1 LAKGMVWFRE
11 QREAMEEWE
20 FLEKIERVDK
30 DLSEK
35 GVKIHARPF
44 HAFHLLAPD
53 YEGPVLGSG
62 VDRADYPPFVGPN
75 LLHKVSDWYQ
85 DRYGD
90 RVNMPS
96 DRGRV
101 PVVVRGEVYLLR
113 VPLVFGNVRVP
124 ILRFVEGLTES
135 MADALTESELNA
147 IRRAWEAGFSLTY
160 EIEDLSQ
167 ELEKG
172 KVSVT
177 ETTQNMLQSAIG
189 DRDTAAQCLSGR
201 LDTNG
206 ACFHAQQHAEKM
218 LKVYLL
224 VKNLSTELQL
234 SRSPY
239 GHDLKRIL
247 KLCSTTSGDFL
258 ALSSDIG
265 LLSNIPM
272 DIRYTVRKV
281 DSPVAVET
289 VWAAL
294 RVGGFCACR
303 MLEQPRRYRV
313 HS

>member
-1 LAKGMVWFRE
+1 
-11 QREAMEEWE
+11 MEEWE
-20 FLEKIERVDK
+20 FLEKIERADEELAK
-30 DLSEK
+30 K

-53 YEGPVLGSG
+53 YVGSVLGYG

-75 LLHKVSDWYQ
+75 LLLKTSDWYK

-101 PVVVRGEVYLLR
+101 PVVVRGEVYVLR
-113 VPLVFGNVRVP
+113 IPLVFGSVRVP
-124 ILRFVEGLTES
+124 VLRFVEGITES
-135 MADALTESELNA
+135 MADALTENELNA
-147 IRRAWEAGFSLTY
+147 FRNAWEAGFPLTY
-160 EIEDLSQ
+160 EIEDLRQ
-167 ELEKG
+167 ELECG
-172 KVSVT
+172 KISMT
-177 ETTQNMLQSAIG
+177 ETTKNMLHSAIA
-189 DRDTAAQCLSGR
+189 DRDTAVQCLSGR
-201 LDTNG
+201 PDTNG

-224 VKNLSTELQL
+224 VSNHATEVQL
-234 SRSPY
+234 SRPPY

-247 KLCSTTSGDFL
+247 ELCSTTCGDFV

-294 RVGGFCACR
+294 RIGGFCACR
-303 MLEQPRRYRV
+303 ILGRPRR
-313 HS
+313 

>member
-1 LAKGMVWFRE
+1 ME
-11 QREAMEEWE
+11 QRNPMEEWE
-20 FLEKIERVDK
+20 FLEKIERADK
-30 DLSEK
+30 DLAEK

-44 HAFHLLAPD
+44 HAFDLLAPN
-53 YEGPVLGSG
+53 YAGPILGYG
-62 VDRADYPPFVGPN
+62 VNKADYPPLVGPN
-75 LLHKVSDWYQ
+75 LLDRISDWYK

-147 IRRAWEAGFSLTY
+147 IRHAWEAGFPLTY

-177 ETTQNMLQSAIG
+177 GTTQNMLQSAIG
-189 DRDTAAQCLSGR
+189 DRDTAVQCLSGR

-234 SRSPY
+234 SRPPY

-294 RVGGFCACR
+294 RIGGFCACR
-303 MLEQPRRYRV
+303 ILGRARRYRA